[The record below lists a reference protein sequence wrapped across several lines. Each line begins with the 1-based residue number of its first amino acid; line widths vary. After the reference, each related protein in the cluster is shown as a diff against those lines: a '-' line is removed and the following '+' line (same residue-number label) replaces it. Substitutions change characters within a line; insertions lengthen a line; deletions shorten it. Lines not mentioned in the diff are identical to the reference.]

1 MLPDVTTRPTV
12 ISVAMVIVVVVMVV
26 HEVPL
31 VERCI
36 VKLLPVRVTRTQQFG
51 EVCEVDEV
59 LLVEPPDAVRRIARI
74 LFVPEPRWTTI
85 ANLEPLL
92 VVSRI
97 ITPATEAVL
106 VPLWAVRRAVIEPS
120 PLIV

>member
-1 MLPDVTTRPTV
+1 M